1 LTSGFGPIVPHAA
14 TAQEETM
21 ATKQLN
27 VAMVCLSFGFIA
39 AVVLGLV

>member
-1 LTSGFGPIVPHAA
+1 
-14 TAQEETM
+14 M